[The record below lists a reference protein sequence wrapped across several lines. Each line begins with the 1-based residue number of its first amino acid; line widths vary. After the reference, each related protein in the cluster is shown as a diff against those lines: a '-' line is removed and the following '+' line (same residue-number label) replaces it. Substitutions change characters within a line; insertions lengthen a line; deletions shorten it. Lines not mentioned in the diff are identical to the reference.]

1 MEDFPTV
8 NTHTSLVDEVIRIGL
23 IFGAIFQLICIA
35 AVIVLP
41 SNDSEN
47 DSGEST
53 SSDDDTLS
61 VESASAV
68 SRVWSSG
75 HGRKSRMDKKKR
87 R

>member
-1 MEDFPTV
+1 M
-8 NTHTSLVDEVIRIGL
+8 NSQSSMVDEVIRVGL

-35 AVIVLP
+35 AVIVFP
-41 SNDSEN
+41 SSDTEN

-53 SSDDDTLS
+53 SSDDDSLS
-61 VESASAV
+61 IESTSGLNV

-75 HGRKSRMDKKKR
+75 HGKRSRMDKKKR